1 MGMKLY
7 IAGLA
12 ALLVI
17 CLAIGFDIGYSHVF
31 AAGAYSVPDQSVS
44 QVPVSSASTPARRS

>member
-31 AAGAYSVPDQSVS
+31 ATGAYSVPDQSVS
-44 QVPVSSASTPARRS
+44 QVPVSSASTPAGRS

>member
-1 MGMKLY
+1 MGTKLY

-12 ALLVI
+12 ALLVV

-31 AAGAYSVPDQSVS
+31 AAGAYRVPDQGVA
-44 QVPVSSASTPARRS
+44 QVPASAASTPAHAG

>member
-12 ALLVI
+12 ALFVI

-31 AAGAYSVPDQSVS
+31 ASGAYSVPDQSVS
-44 QVPVSSASTPARRS
+44 QVPPSTPARHS